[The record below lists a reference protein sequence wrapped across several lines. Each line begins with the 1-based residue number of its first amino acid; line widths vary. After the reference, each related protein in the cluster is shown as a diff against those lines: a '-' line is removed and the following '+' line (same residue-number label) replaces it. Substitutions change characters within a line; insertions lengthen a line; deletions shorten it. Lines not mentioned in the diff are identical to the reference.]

1 MANLSYNIVTV
12 LLCVFVVASM
22 MGEAIGREICHDV
35 LAAPGDGKCDPQ
47 SCKHKCASK
56 WNGAGFCVQSYANL
70 HSCNCS
76 WPCGGKE

>member
-1 MANLSYNIVTV
+1 MKCA
-12 LLCVFVVASM
+12 VASM